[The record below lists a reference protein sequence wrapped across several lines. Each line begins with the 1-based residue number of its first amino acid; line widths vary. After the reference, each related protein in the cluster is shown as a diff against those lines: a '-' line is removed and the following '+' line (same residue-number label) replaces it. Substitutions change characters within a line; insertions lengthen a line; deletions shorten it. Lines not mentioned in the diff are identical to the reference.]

1 MKSNFWYLDMDLV
14 VDYFNSSTFSKMF
27 TSQSLKLMDIKTNPL
42 NFQFVILTG
51 QLVESKVKILV
62 FEQGEI

>member
-14 VDYFNSSTFSKMF
+14 ADYFNSSTFSKMF
-27 TSQSLKLMDIKTNPL
+27 TSQSLKYMDINTNPL
-42 NFQFVILTG
+42 NFQFVILPS